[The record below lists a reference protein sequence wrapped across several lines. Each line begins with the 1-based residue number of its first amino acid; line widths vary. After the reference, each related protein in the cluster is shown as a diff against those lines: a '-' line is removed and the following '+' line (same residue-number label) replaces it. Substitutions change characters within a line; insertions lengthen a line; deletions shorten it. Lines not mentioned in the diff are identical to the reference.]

1 MEEQMFLK
9 KISTAIAL
17 AAGVAFS
24 GGAAQSAE
32 TLIIA
37 TGSTGGTSY
46 FVGSAIAQVV
56 NKHSDTVRIEV
67 LPTGGTTETSGFIL
81 RGKAQFGLLT
91 PSAAIEAYNGTGPFE
106 GNAVENLRAVWGGY
120 YNYHS
125 FIAPSAKGY
134 TSIADLKGKRVGLCP
149 TGTTCSKIA
158 IATLEAAGL
167 SVDDVEG
174 QFLSFNEQVASLSDG
189 KLDAAVMFTGVPGA
203 ALLNITSQM
212 DIDFINLGDD
222 IQSKVNGQNEYFLKV
237 DLPAGVYRG
246 QDEAVS
252 SLGTEVLFVGAA
264 EVSADVIKEISDIL
278 YAHPEELKSIMPLM
292 GFFTPD
298 NPLSTQTPAI
308 PRHEGFEAYLK
319 DTGKI

>member
-1 MEEQMFLK
+1 MLLNSFGR
-9 KISTAIAL
+9 AFAL
-17 AAGVAFS
+17 AASVAF
-24 GGAAQSAE
+24 GGSVAQSAE
-32 TLIIA
+32 TFIVA

-81 RGKAQFGLLT
+81 RGKAHFGLLT
-91 PSAAIEAYNGTGPFE
+91 PSAAIEAYKGQGPFE
-106 GNAVENLRAVWGGY
+106 GNAVENLRAIWGGY

-167 SVDDVEG
+167 SVDDVDG

-212 DIDFINLGDD
+212 DIDFIGLDD
-222 IQSKVNGQNEYFLKV
+222 EIRSKVNGQNEFFLKV

-246 QDEAVS
+246 QDEAVA
-252 SLGTEVLFVGAA
+252 SLGTEVIFAGAA
-264 EVSADVIKEISDIL
+264 EVGADVIKEISDVL
-278 YAHPEELKSIMPLM
+278 YAHPDELKSIMPLM

-298 NPLSTQTPAI
+298 NPLSAQAPAI
-308 PRHEGFEAYLK
+308 PRHDGFEAYLK
-319 DTGKI
+319 KAGKI

>member
-1 MEEQMFLK
+1 MTYVCQIHSVEKRMFFRK
-9 KISTAIAL
+9 FTTAIAL
-17 AAGVAFS
+17 VASFAFS

-91 PSAAIEAYNGTGPFE
+91 PSAAIEAYTG
-106 GNAVENLRAVWGGY
+106 AV
-120 YNYHS
+120 
-125 FIAPSAKGY
+125 
-134 TSIADLKGKRVGLCP
+134 CP

-158 IATLEAAGL
+158 IATLEAAGV

-189 KLDAAVMFTGVPGA
+189 KLDAAVMFSGVPGA

-212 DIDFINLGDD
+212 DIDFIGLGDEL
-222 IQSKVNGQNEYFLKV
+222 QSKVNAQNEHFLKV

-252 SLGTEVLFVGAA
+252 SLGTEVLFVGAE
-264 EVSADVIKEISDIL
+264 EVSAEVIKEISDVL
-278 YAHPEELKSIMPLM
+278 YAHPDELISIMPLM

-298 NPLSTQTPAI
+298 NPLSLQTPAI

-319 DTGKI
+319 DAGKI